1 MKIKVLY
8 DTDIIINGH
17 ANYTTIEVP
26 DDDYTVLI
34 DIDYEQR
41 LIQAKPEKRREVKRF
56 ETLQD
61 VFDAMNRQEYNA
73 HRRFN
78 RKRGEMKTQFRKD
91 DLYEDDTNPM
101 EYIPENSQEEERNSN
116 YEYENVCQQIR
127 QALGKKKEWAD
138 MFIAVRIDGVSIR
151 EYETLIGTD
160 ENNISQKLKRAEK
173 KLREFFENRQI

>member
-8 DTDIIINGH
+8 DTDIKNGH

-41 LIQAKPEKRREVKRF
+41 LSQTKPEKRKEVKRF
-56 ETLQD
+56 ETLQE
-61 VFDAMNRQEYNA
+61 VFDEMNRQEYNA
-73 HRRFN
+73 NRRFN
-78 RKRGEMKTQFRKD
+78 RKRGEMKIPFSKD
-91 DLYEDDTNPM
+91 ELYEDDTNPM
-101 EYIPENSQEEERNSN
+101 EYIPDNSQEEERNRN
-116 YEYENVCQQIR
+116 YEYEDVCQQIR
-127 QALGKKKEWAD
+127 QSLGKKKEWAD

-151 EYETLIGTD
+151 EYATLIGTD